1 MQAHNDNKAL
11 SVFFVISL
19 ALHIFLVLVINAE
32 AFEAMFA
39 GVGNSTGQMIVRVR
53 LEGPDKPANKG
64 GEKTTEVSQPEKKAT
79 GNVEN
84 KETQPTNKVVVE
96 PVEKAQTNPPTT
108 QTTATKPP
116 QTTQQ
121 TTTPAPQKVE
131 PPTPKP
137 DPETVQLPKQE
148 VPPAIEVVT
157 SQTSTFE
164 VDLSDMTQE
173 AKGEAAPEV

>member
-64 GEKTTEVSQPEKKAT
+64 GEKS
-79 GNVEN
+79 N
-84 KETQPTNKVVVE
+84 
-96 PVEKAQTNPPTT
+96 
-108 QTTATKPP
+108 
-116 QTTQQ
+116 
-121 TTTPAPQKVE
+121 
-131 PPTPKP
+131 
-137 DPETVQLPKQE
+137 
-148 VPPAIEVVT
+148 
-157 SQTSTFE
+157 
-164 VDLSDMTQE
+164 
-173 AKGEAAPEV
+173 